1 MLSAYLFM
9 RGLCAI
15 STTSVVATSLDVEAR
30 SLNPLSQQ
38 HNTGTCRQSSFA
50 IVAFAPPAVC
60 RHLNTSTITSSN
72 TLSVSKLFWEYGLQL
87 SAGEPGRALGFLTRR
102 TPTYR

>member
-1 MLSAYLFM
+1 MLSDYLFM

-38 HNTGTCRQSSFA
+38 HNTGTCRQSSFG
-50 IVAFAPPAVC
+50 IVAIAPPAVC
-60 RHLNTSTITSSN
+60 RHLNTSTSSN